1 MIWYW
6 RINRPSSQMRELIY
20 MFYLPPSRCLTWLR
34 RHDGSLSLVLSHYI
48 AISRSQLFVCA
59 SFSDFFSP
67 SVWGGPTNFCH
78 PRIIF
83 FFFKSG
89 SRRCCKVGF
98 FFLNLNLKNR
108 VFWGFFF
115 FFFVCYVDDDVVY
128 LFIGRRLEWCVSL
141 REWEQNFRLTSD

>member
-83 FFFKSG
+83 FSKVVRVCVIRWFFFKL
-89 SRRCCKVGF
+89 KFFLKIGF
-98 FFLNLNLKNR
+98 FG
-108 VFWGFFF
+108 GFS
-115 FFFVCYVDDDVVY
+115 FFFVCYVDDDIVY